1 MSRADGGKPAGQ
13 TADRVVSIAK
23 YSHNTAPNGNIG
35 AGDLDLADLLESWVV
50 TLKAEK
56 KAANTIKSYRTGV
69 TAYLDWCIRN
79 GLPGAIDRRQA
90 AKWIAQMLES
100 GAEPSTAMS
109 RQLGLKRFSAWLLD
123 EGEQQTDP
131 LLGVKP
137 PKLGE
142 KVLEPLTDDE
152 LQALFDAC
160 EGSHFLDRRDM
171 AIARMMAQTSARAG
185 EVVGMQH
192 PDDVDL
198 PGGVVILR
206 KTKSGKGRIAG
217 IGPKTSQAIDRYVR
231 VRRTHQLAA
240 LPNLWLGDRGSPL
253 RYSGLWEALGRRA
266 KVAGIERFHP
276 HLLRHTSATR
286 WLAAGGSEGGLMA
299 QAGWTQRSMLD
310 RYTRATAAARA
321 VEESRRLGLDE
332 L

>member
-1 MSRADGGKPAGQ
+1 M
-13 TADRVVSIAK
+13 TAM
-23 YSHNTAPNGNIG
+23 N
-35 AGDLDLADLLESWVV
+35 LDDLLESWVI

-56 KAANTIKSYRTGV
+56 KAPNTIKSYRTGV
-69 TAYLDWCIRN
+69 TAYLNWCSQA
-79 GLPGAIDRRQA
+79 GLPRAIDRRQA
-90 AKWIAQMLES
+90 AAWIAQMLDA

-123 EGEQQTDP
+123 EQEQRSDP
-131 LLGVKP
+131 LIGVKP

-142 KVLEPLTDDE
+142 KVLEPLTEDE
-152 LQALFDAC
+152 LQALFTAC
-160 EGSHFLDRRDM
+160 EGNQFLDRRDM

-192 PDDVDL
+192 PDDIDL
-198 PGGVVILR
+198 AGGVVILR
-206 KTKSGKGRIAG
+206 KTKSGKGRSAG
-217 IGPKTSQAIDRYVR
+217 IGPKTSQAIDRYLR
-231 VRRTHQLAA
+231 IRRTHKLAA
-240 LPNLWLGDRGSPL
+240 LPDLWLGDRGNPL
-253 RYSGLWEALGRRA
+253 RYSGLWDALGRRA
-266 KVAGIERFHP
+266 KTAGIDRFHP

-332 L
+332 V